1 MLPLDSRAPVPAFS
15 TPMSYAIITLGGKQ
29 YRVREG
35 ERLLVDKLATDEGK
49 TFEPR
54 VLLVGGDGNT
64 DLSPTTTVTARV
76 VGHQL
81 GEKIRIGK
89 YKKRTGYRKHNGYRS
104 RLTQIE
110 IESIGGAKKAA
121 AKKTEAPKAEAPKA
135 EAPTAEAPT
144 AEAATEAPAR
154 TAHPPKGYE
163 DMTVAQIA
171 ESASDWRRP
180 NLEAALEY
188 ERANANRKGAIAALE
203 SALAAKEEH

>member
-1 MLPLDSRAPVPAFS
+1 
-15 TPMSYAIITLGGKQ
+15 MSYAIITLGGKQ

-35 ERLLVDKLATDEGK
+35 ERLLVDQLKTDEGK

-54 VLLVGGDGNT
+54 VLLIGGDGNT
-64 DLSPTTTVTARV
+64 DLSPTATVTARV

-110 IESIGGAKKAA
+110 IESIGGGPKKAAPAKKA
-121 AKKTEAPKAEAPKA
+121 EAPKAEAPKA
-135 EAPTAEAPT
+135 EAPATPK
-144 AEAATEAPAR
+144 AEAAAPAPAR
-154 TAHPPKGYE
+154 TAHPPKDY
-163 DMTVAQIA
+163 DDLTVAQIA
-171 ESASDWRRP
+171 EAAPGWRRP
-180 NLEAALEY
+180 NVEAALEH

-203 SALAAKEEH
+203 SALAAKEEGH